1 MQGAGSF
8 VDRFRLDGKVVVV
21 TGASS
26 GLGAVFAVACAQAGA
41 DVVVAAR
48 RVDRLEDTVRKI
60 KAAGREALAVR
71 ADVSV
76 EADCQWIVA
85 ATMERFGRL
94 DVLVNNA
101 GIGEQHFASKLDTD
115 EFRRV
120 VDVNLTA
127 CFATAK
133 AAGAVMQ
140 PGSSIINVASVMAH
154 TTIDGMPT
162 TAYSASK
169 AGLLGLT
176 RALARQWTGRKGI
189 RVNAIL
195 PGFFPSEMTQDL
207 QPQMIAD
214 RLVTGRLGDPVELAA
229 AVVFLAG
236 DAASYITGAEIV
248 VDGGLLLS

>member
-1 MQGAGSF
+1 MSTEVSF

-26 GLGAVFAVACAQAGA
+26 GLGAEIAVACAQAGA

-48 RVDRLEDTVRKI
+48 RADRLEDTVRRI
-60 KAAGREALAVR
+60 KATGREALAVR
-71 ADVSV
+71 ADVAV
-76 EADCQWIVA
+76 EDDCQWIVQ

-101 GIGEQHFASKLDTD
+101 GTGEQRFASRLETD

-120 VDVNLTA
+120 MDVNLTS
-127 CFATAK
+127 CFWTAK
-133 AAGAVMQ
+133 AAAAVMQ
-140 PGSSIINVASVMAH
+140 PGSSVINIASIMAH
-154 TTIDGMPT
+154 TTIDELPT

-169 AGLLGLT
+169 AGLLGMT

-189 RVNAIL
+189 RVNAVL
-195 PGFFPSEMTQDL
+195 PGFYPSEMTEGLDTAI
-207 QPQMIAD
+207 IAD
-214 RLVTGRLGDPVELAA
+214 RLISGRLGDPKELAA

-236 DAASYITGAEIV
+236 DGASYITGTELV
-248 VDGGLLLS
+248 VDGGFLLS